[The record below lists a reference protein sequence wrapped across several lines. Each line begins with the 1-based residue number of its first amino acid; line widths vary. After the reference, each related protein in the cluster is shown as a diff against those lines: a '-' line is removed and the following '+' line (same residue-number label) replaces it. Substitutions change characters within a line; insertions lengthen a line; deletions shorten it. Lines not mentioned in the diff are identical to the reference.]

1 MMTLSSSLKKG
12 PSPSGEGRAYST
24 IAPYYD
30 ELMVVVEYE
39 RWVDYAVRLLEKT
52 GVHSKRVLDLACGTG
67 TTTLLLAQKGFQ
79 AVGADNALGMLAI
92 ARQKALETGK
102 EILFLEQDMRTLHL
116 EEPVELVTCFFD
128 SINYMLEEDDL
139 MATFQAVFDALAD
152 GGVFL
157 FDVNTELALS
167 TLEPVYVREEGGVT
181 SIWRNYY
188 HRKDKTVTL
197 DLTLFVK
204 EGEYYRQF
212 TETHQ
217 ERAWGDKA
225 LRQAL
230 NKAGFRRTTAY
241 KHLTFL
247 PPDRETNRL
256 MVVAEK

>member
-1 MMTLSSSLKKG
+1 MTLAFGSKKG
-12 PSPSGEGRAYST
+12 SPPPGEARAYSS

-30 ELMVVVEYE
+30 ELMVEVEYE

-79 AVGADNALGMLAI
+79 AFGADNAKTMLEI
-92 ARQKALETGK
+92 ARQKARETGK
-102 EILFLEQDMRTLHL
+102 EVSFLEQDMRTLHL

-128 SINYMLEEDDL
+128 SINYLLEEEDL
-139 MATFQAVFDALAD
+139 LAAFQAVFDALTD

-157 FDVNTELALS
+157 FDANTEQALS
-167 TLEPVYVREEGGVT
+167 TLDPVYVREEGRVT

-188 HRKDKTVTL
+188 HKKDMTVTL
-197 DLTLFVK
+197 DLTVFVK
-204 EGEYYRQF
+204 EGEFYRQF

-217 ERAWGDKA
+217 ERAWGEKA
-225 LRQAL
+225 LRQGL
-230 NKAGFRRTTAY
+230 NKAGFRRTTIY

-247 PPDRETNRL
+247 PADKETNRL